1 MTANIHHLDV
11 KCKYFAIKHSLLVTS
26 TVLTNLRT
34 TLFLSKSFSYC
45 LKSTL
50 YNSFLNQ
57 LVPICIHTHVIHS
70 VFMAFYEICIET
82 EFYSFILFSWSL
94 IMSFSSSIFSPE
106 QYPWRKCFFCR
117 VSNAFIC
124 ASAYS
129 CHTSWIADKTC
140 ASYRQQNVRSETVR

>member
-1 MTANIHHLDV
+1 MTANTHHLDV

-34 TLFLSKSFSYC
+34 TLFLSKGFSYC

-70 VFMAFYEICIET
+70 VFMTFYEICVET

-94 IMSFSSSIFSPE
+94 IMSFSSSIFFLS
-106 QYPWRKCFFCR
+106 FFLILHLNNIHG
-117 VSNAFIC
+117 V
-124 ASAYS
+124 
-129 CHTSWIADKTC
+129 
-140 ASYRQQNVRSETVR
+140 NVFLKLVHPIDSKMSGVKL